1 MVSWIWEALE
11 WSDVLD
17 IAIMAFVL
25 YRTLLALQGTRAIQ
39 SLVGLFVVMG
49 LYIVA
54 EQLKLTSVT
63 WLFDR
68 LFVYIVLAIIILFQ
82 DDIRR
87 GLASAGG
94 RFFPR
99 VRRSVDISAFEE
111 VIRASFTLAGR
122 RIGALIV
129 FERGAALDE
138 YGENATAIEGRIS
151 QELLLAIFHPTSPL
165 HDGAV
170 LIQKGQLAAAKVI
183 LPLTQST
190 KVSRFFGTRHR
201 AAIGL
206 TEATDA
212 VVIVVSEERGTVSV
226 AASGEIRPTHDANE
240 LRSAL
245 QTLLNDE
252 AAAPRPAPAGA

>member
-11 WSDVLD
+11 WSDVFD

-82 DDIRR
+82 DD
-87 GLASAGG
+87 
-94 RFFPR
+94 FFPR

-111 VIRASFTLAGR
+111 VIRATFTLAGR

-129 FERGAALDE
+129 FERGASLDE